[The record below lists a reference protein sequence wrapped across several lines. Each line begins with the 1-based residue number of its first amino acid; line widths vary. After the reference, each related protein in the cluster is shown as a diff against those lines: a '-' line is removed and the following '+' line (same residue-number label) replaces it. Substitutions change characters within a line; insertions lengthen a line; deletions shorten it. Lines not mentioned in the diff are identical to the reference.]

1 MSVALHD
8 LVKRYGDVVAL
19 DHCSL
24 EIKSGELLSLVG
36 PSGCGKSTLLKVI
49 AGFFAADSG
58 DVEIGGRCVSG
69 LPVRERGIAFVMD
82 RLGLYPHLNVFE
94 NIAYP
99 LRVRRLHGP
108 EIRRRVLSICDLTG
122 INGLEHR
129 KPSELSGGQRQR
141 VAVARALVRD
151 DALVLLADECFSDLD
166 AQLKFQLRG
175 EFRSWQRDRGLT
187 CIFVTHDQEE
197 ALALG
202 DRIALM
208 NMGCIDQVGTPDEV
222 YERPGTLFAAGFLG
236 RPAVNL
242 VPGAMDDGTLT
253 IFAKKAFEINRMD
266 ADVNV
271 AGSLVLGFRPED
283 AQVSTDST
291 SGIEA
296 TVDWVEPLNP
306 DKLVHLTAGGQ
317 KVVARVRSA
326 VRLDAGAMVQLR
338 IEESRWHFF
347 DRRTGA
353 RIVARA

>member
-1 MSVALHD
+1 
-8 LVKRYGDVVAL
+8 
-19 DHCSL
+19 
-24 EIKSGELLSLVG
+24 
-36 PSGCGKSTLLKVI
+36 
-49 AGFFAADSG
+49 
-58 DVEIGGRCVSG
+58 
-69 LPVRERGIAFVMD
+69 
-82 RLGLYPHLNVFE
+82 
-94 NIAYP
+94 
-99 LRVRRLHGP
+99 
-108 EIRRRVLSICDLTG
+108 LTG
-122 INGLEHR
+122 INGIEQR

-208 NMGCIDQVGTPDEV
+208 NMGRIDQIGTPDEV

-242 VPGAMDDGTLT
+242 IPLRGANGDLT
-253 IFAKKAFEINRMD
+253 ALGRGLRAIHDCVNRQ
-266 ADVNV
+266 DV
-271 AGSLVLGFRPED
+271 VLGVRPED
-283 AQVSTDST
+283 VQVLTDGI

-296 TVDWVEPLNP
+296 IVEWVEPLNP
-306 DKLVHLTAGGQ
+306 DTLIHLKVGDQRMIARARATVRLNAG
-317 KVVARVRSA
+317 ARV
-326 VRLDAGAMVQLR
+326 QLK

-347 DRRTGA
+347 DGGTGV
-353 RIVARA
+353 RVPPRV